1 MRQADMRQAD
11 MRQAD
16 MRRTDMRQADVRR
29 SAMVLGGHMI
39 PSCEIIVTTYD
50 PGCRYGGFTVREM
63 GELDLQ
69 PLAALT
75 DGEILG
81 SGELLFLD
89 TETTGLSGG
98 AGTVAFLVGAGFF
111 RDGAFVVKQFFM
123 RDFDEEPS
131 ALQCLEA
138 EMKSRG
144 ALVTY
149 NGKAFDASLLAGRF
163 IMNGMRFPSGGAHLD
178 LLHVARRIWRG
189 CLENCRLSTL
199 EDAILS
205 ERREGDV
212 PGSMIPGIYF
222 GYVRDRRRAPIERV
236 LEHNRLDI
244 LSMAAVLKRVSGLV
258 RQPPAE
264 SPAGGGE
271 ELYGLGCLLEAL
283 GDAEKAE
290 RCFELC
296 AGSQKPSAARRAL
309 AKLAG
314 MRKRARDFEGALRCW
329 ERMAERSPG
338 AGAYP
343 YIEMAKHFEHRAR
356 DPEKAKEY
364 ADKALLAASAPHMRS
379 DGLRVDG
386 LRSDGLRM
394 EGLRAELL
402 ARQRRLSA
410 KIERKAAR
418 GANGGPGG
426 G

>member
-1 MRQADMRQAD
+1 
-11 MRQAD
+11 
-16 MRRTDMRQADVRR
+16 
-29 SAMVLGGHMI
+29 MI
-39 PSCEIIVTTYD
+39 PSCEIIVTTYA
-50 PGCRYGGFTVREM
+50 PGCRYGGFSVREM
-63 GELDLQ
+63 GELDLK

-75 DGEILG
+75 DGEVFG
-81 SGELLFLD
+81 AGDLLFLD

-111 RDGAFVVKQFFM
+111 CDGGFVVKQFFM
-123 RDFDEEPS
+123 RDFDEEL
-131 ALQCLEA
+131 AVLQGLEA

-149 NGKAFDASLLAGRF
+149 NGKAFDASLLSGRF

-189 CLENCRLSTL
+189 CLENCRLATI

-205 ERREGDV
+205 ERREGDI
-212 PGSMIPGIYF
+212 PGFMIPGIYF
-222 GYVRDRRRAPIERV
+222 GYVQDRRRAPIERV

-258 RQPPAE
+258 RRPPAE
-264 SPAGGGE
+264 SPLGGGE

-296 AGSQKPSAARRAL
+296 AEGERARAPAARRAL
-309 AKLAG
+309 AKLAA
-314 MRKRARDFEGALRCW
+314 MRKRANDFEGALRCW
-329 ERMAERSPG
+329 ERMAERSPA

-343 YIEMAKHFEHRAR
+343 YIEMAKHYEHRAR

-364 ADKALLAASAPHMRS
+364 ADRALLVASAPR
-379 DGLRVDG
+379 
-386 LRSDGLRM
+386 LRM
-394 EGLRAELL
+394 GGQRADGTRADGLRAE
-402 ARQRRLSA
+402 
-410 KIERKAAR
+410 
-418 GANGGPGG
+418 
-426 G
+426 